1 MRDKR
6 QESMNTEGFLKRLQ
20 GADAATK
27 RRVLIISSAVA
38 MVVVL
43 YVWLAYFN
51 NLLVDAG
58 ENTGLASGQE
68 EQQHASF
75 WQTMQRGSAILY
87 ENVTGAIGRFG
98 EMFKGPREYIV
109 KPMK

>member
-1 MRDKR
+1 MR
-6 QESMNTEGFLKRLQ
+6 EGFLNRIQ

-43 YVWLAYFN
+43 YIWLAYFN

-68 EQQHASF
+68 QQQASF

-98 EMFKGPREYIV
+98 EMFKGSREYIV
-109 KPMK
+109 KPLK